1 MTVLKCEIS
10 AAPLESY
17 LDDRPIDEAPDDSAA
32 SAEFDIVDLLIDV
45 TLAGHSQPQ
54 PEPEPEHS
62 LAPRKPRTL
71 GGVVYLA
78 VLGATLLGVA
88 VVVAGRVQVG
98 LSTAGAGLVAG
109 ALARLVLPREQA
121 GMLGVRRKLI
131 DVVTMALLGGGLLVV
146 AALIRERVA

>member
-1 MTVLKCEIS
+1 MIVLP
-10 AAPLESY
+10 AES
-17 LDDRPIDEAPDDSAA
+17 DPDQD
-32 SAEFDIVDLLIDV
+32 
-45 TLAGHSQPQ
+45 GRQH
-54 PEPEPEHS
+54 EHS

-78 VLGATLLGVA
+78 VLATTLLGVA

-98 LSTAGAGLVAG
+98 LSTTGAALLAG

-131 DVVTMALLGGGLLVV
+131 DVATMALLGAGLLVL
-146 AALIRERVA
+146 AALIRERAP